1 MRDKAWCL
9 LVLAD
14 KGYSSWWELLL
25 CFSKVFSVHKILLQT
40 IFLCGLVF
48 MHVWLCSSV
57 AHFYM

>member
-14 KGYSSWWELLL
+14 KGYSSWWELL

-40 IFLCGLVF
+40 IFLYRLVF